1 MGKVAEWKSQ
11 CSSTQLANSVQE
23 AENLLK
29 KHHELSDD
37 ISQIYAEVSLNFK
50 YTYYIILC
58 FTSEYSILG
67 YFVFFSK
74 WFFKIRCVKHVIEC
88 NIYL

>member
-1 MGKVAEWKSQ
+1 LGKVAEWKSQ

-37 ISQIYAEVSLNFK
+37 ISQIYAEVSLNLNISIIFL
-50 YTYYIILC
+50 ILC

-67 YFVFFSK
+67 YFVFFFLNDFLK
-74 WFFKIRCVKHVIEC
+74 
-88 NIYL
+88 

>member
-37 ISQIYAEVSLNFK
+37 ISQIYAEVSLNLNISIIFL
-50 YTYYIILC
+50 ILC

-67 YFVFFSK
+67 YYVFF
-74 WFFKIRCVKHVIEC
+74 F
-88 NIYL
+88 

>member
-37 ISQIYAEVSLNFK
+37 ISQIYAEVSLNLNISIIFL
-50 YTYYIILC
+50 ILC

-67 YFVFFSK
+67 YFVFFFLNDFLK
-74 WFFKIRCVKHVIEC
+74 
-88 NIYL
+88 

>member
-50 YTYYIILC
+50 YISIIL
-58 FTSEYSILG
+58 FFVLPLSIL
-67 YFVFFSK
+67 FLVHLFFFSK
-74 WFFKIRCVKHVIEC
+74 
-88 NIYL
+88 